1 MHRNWTIA
9 LVQGAAYAVRNHTG
23 YVATDVEMSAH
34 GPVTVGPFGQTNWR
48 HIYDEILPARAIQEI
63 FGRAWGCRDPV
74 PSNRMDGSCGIRRAE
89 NVEIT
94 FAA

>member
-63 FGRAWGCRDPV
+63 FGRAWGAETPY
-74 PSNRMDGSCGIRRAE
+74 RRIEWTGRAGFG
-89 NVEIT
+89 VQRT
-94 FAA
+94 SR